1 MAEEKKETKK
11 EETKNEVK
19 KPEIKK
25 EEKNSNNKETIKK
38 ETTPAKKQ
46 EKKPKTKKSKNAKW
60 AGIVIAIIV
69 IAIVILLTVMI
80 AISSTPKKSVDGM
93 LSYLKAGEFEK
104 VQEFVDYNQL
114 ISSTNTFN
122 TEDLNVDTQKLFF
135 ERLEWK
141 VGKVTE
147 ENDNATIEV
156 EITNKDFKTIISN
169 YMQEMLKLAFSGQ
182 NLSDEQMD
190 NYLIEDL
197 KSEDVQMT
205 TVTGTI
211 QANKQEGEWKIV
223 VDDQLLNVLLPG
235 LQEAIDS
242 LS

>member
-11 EETKNEVK
+11 EEIKSEVK

-25 EEKNSNNKETIKK
+25 EEKNEK
-38 ETTPAKKQ
+38 ETTKKATTTPVKKQ

-114 ISSTNTFN
+114 ISSTNTFDA
-122 TEDLNVDTQKLFF
+122 EDLNVDTQKLFF

-211 QANKQEGEWKIV
+211 QANKQNGEWKIV
-223 VDDQLLNVLLPG
+223 VNDQLLNVLLPG

>member
-1 MAEEKKETKK
+1 MEKEKKEKKK
-11 EETKNEVK
+11 EEIKSEVK
-19 KPEIKK
+19 KQEIKK
-25 EEKNSNNKETIKK
+25 EEKNEK
-38 ETTPAKKQ
+38 ETTKKATTTPVKKQ

-114 ISSTNTFN
+114 ISSTNTFDA
-122 TEDLNVDTQKLFF
+122 EDLNVDTQKLFF

-211 QANKQEGEWKIV
+211 QANKQNGEWKIV
-223 VDDQLLNVLLPG
+223 VNDQLLNVLLPG

>member
-11 EETKNEVK
+11 EEIKSEVK

-25 EEKNSNNKETIKK
+25 EEKNEK
-38 ETTPAKKQ
+38 ETTKKANTTPVKKQ

-114 ISSTNTFN
+114 ISSTNTFDA
-122 TEDLNVDTQKLFF
+122 EDLNVDTQKLFF

-211 QANKQEGEWKIV
+211 QANKQNGEWKIV
-223 VDDQLLNVLLPG
+223 VNDQLLNVLLPG

>member
-25 EEKNSNNKETIKK
+25 EEKNEK
-38 ETTPAKKQ
+38 ETTKKANTTPVKKQ

-114 ISSTNTFN
+114 ISSTNTFDA
-122 TEDLNVDTQKLFF
+122 EDLNVDTQKLFF

-211 QANKQEGEWKIV
+211 QANKQNGEWKIV
-223 VDDQLLNVLLPG
+223 VNDQLLNVLLPG

>member
-11 EETKNEVK
+11 EEIKSEVK

-25 EEKNSNNKETIKK
+25 EEKNEK
-38 ETTPAKKQ
+38 ETTKKANTTPVKKQ
-46 EKKPKTKKSKNAKW
+46 EKKQKKKKSKNAKW

-114 ISSTNTFN
+114 ISSTNTFDA
-122 TEDLNVDTQKLFF
+122 EDLNVDTQKLFF

-211 QANKQEGEWKIV
+211 QANKQNGEWKIV
-223 VDDQLLNVLLPG
+223 VNDQLLNVLLPG

>member
-11 EETKNEVK
+11 EEIKSEVK

-25 EEKNSNNKETIKK
+25 EEKNEK
-38 ETTPAKKQ
+38 ETTKKANTTPVKKQ

-114 ISSTNTFN
+114 ISSTNTFDA
-122 TEDLNVDTQKLFF
+122 EDLNVDTQKLFF

-211 QANKQEGEWKIV
+211 QANKQNGEWKIV
-223 VDDQLLNVLLPG
+223 VNDQLLNVLLPG
-235 LQEAIDS
+235 LQETIDS